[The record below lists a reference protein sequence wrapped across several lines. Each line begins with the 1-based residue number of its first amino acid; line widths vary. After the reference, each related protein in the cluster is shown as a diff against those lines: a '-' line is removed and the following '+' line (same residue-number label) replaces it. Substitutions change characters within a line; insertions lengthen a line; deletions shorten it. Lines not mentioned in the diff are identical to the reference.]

1 MRPVARP
8 SIDCLDHL
16 VGTARVPVWLPWP
29 LPQGWLVTGFAHAG
43 DDAMDVRWCTTA
55 ELADLPLTPSM
66 YDALSALGLAQDH
79 R

>member
-1 MRPVARP
+1 MTVE
-8 SIDCLDHL
+8 IGDYD
-16 VGTARVPVWLPWP
+16 
-29 LPQGWLVTGFAHAG
+29 VTDFEATVLGGELRAG